1 MPKMDL
7 SKYGIKSVKEVL
19 YNPTYEVLYNEE
31 TKPELEGYEKGQ
43 VTELGAINVM
53 TGIYTGRSPKD
64 KYIVMD
70 KNSKDT
76 VWWNTPEYP
85 NDNHPMSEKV
95 WKVVKKT
102 AQQELSGKRL
112 FVVDGFCGTH
122 KDTRMK
128 VRFIMEVAWQ
138 AHFVTNMFIKP
149 TEEELNAWY
158 EAHKAELASQPRVE
172 VEYVAVAPEG
182 LVRPESVSAEA
193 ALKWYEANKQRFRQ
207 PEQVKVAHILVPLA
221 ENAPE
226 AAVKQAMEKAVRI
239 RSEAEKGDFAAA
251 RTYLDRAIA
260 RLKMRND
267 NPMDPEAIREKYGL
281 ENPRQLIEVKSLM
294 GDTSDNIPG
303 VKGIGEKT
311 AMTLVKNF
319 GTLDSVYDHLDSPI
333 IKPRQRENLLAC
345 REDAYLSH
353 TLGTIRTDAPID
365 TAEGAYKVTEGN
377 KPAAVRLMQ
386 ELEIQT
392 LITRFGLD
400 GIVPEQDP
408 DTLPEVDAAI
418 ASLPAE
424 PSGHYLVAARPA
436 ILGKKSAVVQPEAW
450 YAVQGT
456 TVYPLSE
463 EELVSLLDDPKVTLD
478 VFDSAPLYAKAMAA
492 GSWGSSIVWDGKLAA
507 YLLDASASHY
517 LLTTLATSYHARS
530 AFSCEEYPDAGF
542 LADLFAK
549 MKAEITE
556 NGEDDLY
563 NNIEFPLAQVLADMT
578 RTGILVD
585 REGIEAF
592 GVQLRQE
599 LDQVLTRIEMEAGT
613 SDFNPNSPKQL
624 GTLLFDTMG
633 LHHGK
638 KTKNGWST
646 DAETLEKL
654 RDIPLVEDILQY
666 RACQKLNST
675 YVEGLLKVIGE
686 DGRIHTRFN
695 QTEARTGRLSSDNPN
710 LQNIPIRTE
719 MGSKLRAYFVAKPGC
734 VLVDADYSQIELRI
748 LAHVTGDAHMQEAF
762 LSGADIHR
770 STAAKIYNIRPEDV
784 TPRLR
789 SSAKAINFG
798 IMYGKGAYSLSK
810 DIGVSVKE
818 AEAFLQTYLATFPNI
833 DGYMEKTIADAR
845 QCGFV
850 STLFGRRR
858 ALPELNSNNHNIR
871 ASGERMARN
880 TPIQGT
886 AADVIKLAMVRV
898 WRRLRDEKME
908 SRLILTVHDEL
919 IVEAPEAEAEKA
931 AQILREEMEG
941 CVHYAVP
948 LSTDVHTGKN
958 WLEAH

>member
-1 MPKMDL
+1 MRLLVIDGNSIANRAFYGIKLLTTKDGRYTNAIFGFLNILLSLLKECGPDEVAVAFDLKAPTFRHKMYDGYKATRHGMPEELAQQMPVLKELLADLGYRTVTAEGWEADDILGTLAAACAARQDDCFLATGDRDSLQLVSDTTTVLLAATVMGRSKTVTMDVDAIHE
-7 SKYGIKSVKEVL
+7 KYGIE
-19 YNPTYEVLYNEE
+19 
-31 TKPELEGYEKGQ
+31 
-43 VTELGAINVM
+43 
-53 TGIYTGRSPKD
+53 PK
-64 KYIVMD
+64 
-70 KNSKDT
+70 
-76 VWWNTPEYP
+76 
-85 NDNHPMSEKV
+85 
-95 WKVVKKT
+95 
-102 AQQELSGKRL
+102 
-112 FVVDGFCGTH
+112 
-122 KDTRMK
+122 
-128 VRFIMEVAWQ
+128 
-138 AHFVTNMFIKP
+138 
-149 TEEELNAWY
+149 
-158 EAHKAELASQPRVE
+158 
-172 VEYVAVAPEG
+172 
-182 LVRPESVSAEA
+182 
-193 ALKWYEANKQRFRQ
+193 
-207 PEQVKVAHILVPLA
+207 
-221 ENAPE
+221 
-226 AAVKQAMEKAVRI
+226 
-239 RSEAEKGDFAAA
+239 
-251 RTYLDRAIA
+251 
-260 RLKMRND
+260 
-267 NPMDPEAIREKYGL
+267 
-281 ENPRQLIEVKSLM
+281 QLIEVKSLM

-436 ILGKKSAVVQPEAW
+436 VLGKKSAVVQPEAW
-450 YAVQGT
+450 YAVQDT

-478 VFDSAPLYAKAMAA
+478 VFDSAPLYARAMAA
-492 GSWGSSIVWDGKLAA
+492 GGWGSSIRWDGKLAA
-507 YLLDASASHY
+507 YLLDASASKY
-517 LLTTLATSYHARS
+517 QVGELVPSYKAAA
-530 AFSCEEYPDAGF
+530 AFTCVDYPDAGR

-549 MKAEITE
+549 MKAEITAC
-556 NGEDDLY
+556 GEDALY
-563 NNIEFPLAQVLADMT
+563 NDIEFPLAQVLADMT
-578 RTGILVD
+578 RIGVLVD
-585 REGIEAF
+585 RDGIEQF
-592 GVQLRQE
+592 GVRMRTE
-599 LDQVLTRIEMEAGT
+599 LEQVLARIHMETGST
-613 SDFNPNSPKQL
+613 SFNPNSPKQL
-624 GTLLFDTMG
+624 GEMLFDTMG
-633 LHHGK
+633 LPHGK
-638 KTKNGWST
+638 KTQRGWST
-646 DAETLEKL
+646 DAETLESL
-654 RDIPLVEDILQY
+654 REYPLVEDVLQY
-666 RACQKLNST
+666 RAYQKLNST

-686 DGRIHTRFN
+686 DGRIHSTFN

-719 MGSKLRAYFVAKPGC
+719 LGSQLRAYFIAKPGC

-748 LAHVTGDAHMQEAF
+748 LAHITGDEHMQQAF
-762 LSGADIHR
+762 LNGEDIHR
-770 STAAKIYNIRPEDV
+770 STAAKIYGIPQSEV

-798 IMYGKGAYSLSK
+798 IMYGKGAYSLAK
-810 DIGVSVKE
+810 DIGVTVKE
-818 AEAFLQTYLATFPNI
+818 ADAFLKNYLAAFPNVS
-833 DGYMEKTIADAR
+833 GYMDKTIADAKAN
-845 QCGFV
+845 GYV

-858 ALPELNSNNHNIR
+858 ALPELASSNFNVR
-871 ASGERMARN
+871 SSGERMARN

-898 WRRLRDEKME
+898 WKRLQDEKME

-941 CVHYAVP
+941 CVQYAVP
-948 LSTDVHTGKN
+948 LSTDVHAGKN